1 MLGYLCLAWGFAF
14 LLIAIALPSFP
25 PLTLVTV
32 RLGVGAL
39 ALYLIMRYQGLALPT
54 ERRWWR
60 HFSLLTILGNLIPFS
75 LISWAEVHI
84 SSGQAGLLMA
94 LMPISTMIL
103 AHYFVEHEQLTPRRV
118 LGILAGFAGVA
129 VLVGGDALAG
139 LGGAGLGAQLAVIAA
154 TFSYAVNSVYAKRL
168 PPINGLV
175 AATGSLLIGTL
186 IMLPLSLLLDQAWQL
201 HPSAGA
207 WLAAIALGLLST
219 GLATWVYFLV
229 VSDCGPG
236 FLSLCNY
243 IIPALSFAAGALLLG
258 EPVSGWQF
266 LGLIVVCGG
275 IAISQPRQ
283 TSRRSPGSPTA
294 PGATVPAHR
303 DPPGHHRLP

>member
-1 MLGYLCLAWGFAF
+1 MLQRPRGIHWALLGYLCLAWGFAF

-25 PLTLVTV
+25 PLTLVAL
-32 RLGVGAL
+32 RLGLGAL
-39 ALYLIMRYQGLALPT
+39 ILYLIMRWQGLALPT
-54 ERRWWR
+54 DRRWWFR
-60 HFSLLTILGNLIPFS
+60 FSLLSILGNLIPFT

-84 SSGQAGLLMA
+84 TSGQAGLLMA
-94 LMPISTMIL
+94 LMPISTMVL
-103 AHYFVEHEQLTPRRV
+103 AHFFVAHEQLTPRRV
-118 LGILAGFAGVA
+118 LGILAGFAGVV

-139 LGGAGLGAQLAVIAA
+139 LGGASLIAQLAVIAA
-154 TFSYAVNSVYAKRL
+154 TFAYAVNSVYTKRL

-175 AATGSLLIGTL
+175 AATGSLIVGTL
-186 IMLPLSLLLDQAWQL
+186 IMLPFSLLLEQAWLLQ
-201 HPSAGA
+201 PSAGA

-219 GLATWVYFLV
+219 GLATWVYFIV

-266 LGLIVVCGG
+266 LGLVVICGG
-275 IAISQPRQ
+275 IAVSQPRQ
-283 TSRRSPGSPTA
+283 TSRQSPG
-294 PGATVPAHR
+294 
-303 DPPGHHRLP
+303 

>member
-25 PLTLVTV
+25 PLTLVAL
-32 RLGVGAL
+32 RLGLGAL
-39 ALYLIMRYQGLALPT
+39 ILYLIMRWQGLALPT
-54 ERRWWR
+54 DRRWWL
-60 HFSLLTILGNLIPFS
+60 HFSLLSILGNLIPFT

-84 SSGQAGLLMA
+84 TSGQAGLLMA
-94 LMPISTMIL
+94 LMPISTMVL
-103 AHYFVEHEQLTPRRV
+103 AHFFVAHEQLTPRRV
-118 LGILAGFAGVA
+118 LGIMAGFAGVV

-139 LGGAGLGAQLAVIAA
+139 LGGTSLVAQLAVIAA
-154 TFSYAVNSVYAKRL
+154 TFAYAVNSVYTKRL

-175 AATGSLLIGTL
+175 AATGSLIVGTL
-186 IMLPLSLLLDQAWQL
+186 IMLPFSVVLEQAWLLQ
-201 HPSAGA
+201 PSAGA

-219 GLATWVYFLV
+219 GLATWVYFIV

-243 IIPALSFAAGALLLG
+243 IIPALSFAAGALLLA

-266 LGLIVVCGG
+266 LGLVVICGG
-275 IAISQPRQ
+275 IAVSQPRQ
-283 TSRRSPGSPTA
+283 TSRQSPG
-294 PGATVPAHR
+294 
-303 DPPGHHRLP
+303 